1 MTVPIETMIPSLP
14 LAAADAVAASGFT
27 LENGLRV
34 LVILAIGFPLIFFL
48 SRLFGGFMRKRFGP
62 HFAQLGRK
70 FVFYLGFV
78 LLVSTVLLQFGVKI
92 GAVLGAAGILTV
104 AIGFAAQ
111 TSLSNLIS
119 GVFILGEKAFEVGDL
134 VRVGGTLGVIDS
146 IDLMSVK
153 LRTLDNLYVRVPH
166 EEIIK
171 NQFTNVTKFPIRRM
185 DVTVGVA
192 YKENLERVIRVLK
205 EVADKNPF
213 CLDEPAPIVVVKD
226 FMTSSIDLMLGM
238 WFEKTNYLNL
248 RNSVLHEVH
257 ERFKAEGIEIPFP
270 HLTVYAGSEME
281 AFPLSMK
288 EGKAAAENAG
298 ES

>member
-1 MTVPIETMIPSLP
+1 MNLPSVTTALP
-14 LAAADAVAASGFT
+14 LAQAGFN

-34 LVILAIGFPLIFFL
+34 LLILAIGLPLVFFL
-48 SRLFGGFMRKRFGP
+48 SRLFGGFLRKRFSA
-62 HFAQLGRK
+62 HFGQLGRK
-70 FVFYLGFV
+70 FVFYLGTI
-78 LLVSTVLLQFGVKI
+78 LLVSTVLMQFGVKL

-134 VRVGGTLGVIDS
+134 VRVGATLGVIDS

-171 NQFTNVTKFPIRRM
+171 TQFTNITKFPIRRM

-205 EVADKNPF
+205 DVADKNPF

-226 FMTSSIDLMLGM
+226 FMSSSIDLMLGM

-248 RNSVLHEVH
+248 RNTVLHEIH

-281 AFPLSMK
+281 SFPLRMK
-288 EGKAAAENAG
+288 EGSTTTA
-298 ES
+298 SS